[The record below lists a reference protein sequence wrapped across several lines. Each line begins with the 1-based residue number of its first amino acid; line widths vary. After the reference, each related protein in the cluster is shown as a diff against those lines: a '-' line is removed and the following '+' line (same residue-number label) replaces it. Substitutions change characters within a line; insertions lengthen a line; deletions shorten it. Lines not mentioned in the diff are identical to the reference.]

1 MNAKEISGSFTV
13 FVTISLNAVIPI
25 RNVLC
30 YFFGRFTCRSL
41 CLCFTFF
48 TFSFFRAT
56 RSHTFFLFV
65 KREVGCCWFSQAS
78 KWKHRK
84 IMSFHSTE
92 IEIQIKFSIVCKSS
106 FPFYLNFILFYFIPS
121 FFPLAGGVMLWLLSS
136 VIFFSVSF
144 DSFMYFTCCLAL
156 LFDVRRTTIVITMMM
171 MMM

>member
-1 MNAKEISGSFTV
+1 MLLYLLEMFYVISSG
-13 FVTISLNAVIPI
+13 
-25 RNVLC
+25 VLLVA
-30 YFFGRFTCRSL
+30 L

-56 RSHTFFLFV
+56 RSRSHTFFSLL
-65 KREVGCCWFSQAS
+65 RERWVAAAAATFSQAS

-106 FPFYLNFILFYFIPS
+106 FSFYLNFILFYFIPS